1 MKRFWIVV
9 LIIAIS
15 LSACSKK
22 IEKIPEQ
29 DVIGEAATEEF
40 GNEEQLAEKED
51 SVAEKEKPEETNDT
65 EEQPTVNDR
74 EDDSPTMAQKPEE
87 GRFKIPDFKTVDLHG
102 NEVTSDFFTKNK
114 VTVLN
119 IWTTT

>member
-1 MKRFWIVV
+1 MRRFWIVV

-22 IEKIPEQ
+22 NEKVPEQ
-29 DVIGEAATEEF
+29 DVIEEAATEEF
-40 GNEEQLAEKED
+40 KNEEQSAEKEE
-51 SVAEKEKPEETNDT
+51 SIAEKEKSEEKNDT
-65 EEQPTVNDR
+65 EEQPIANEK
-74 EDDSPTMAQKPEE
+74 EDDSPVATEKPEE
-87 GRFKIPDFKTVDLHG
+87 SRFKIPGFKTVDLYS

>member
-22 IEKIPEQ
+22 TEKIPEQ

-40 GNEEQLAEKED
+40 GNEEQSAEKGESAAEKE
-51 SVAEKEKPEETNDT
+51 EQEEANDT
-65 EEQPTVNDR
+65 EEQPAINDK
-74 EDDSPTMAQKPEE
+74 EYDSPAVAEKPEE
-87 GRFKIPDFKTVDLHG
+87 SRFKIPGFKTVDLYG
-102 NEVTSDFFTKNK
+102 NEVTSDFFTENK

>member
-1 MKRFWIVV
+1 MRRFWIVV

-40 GNEEQLAEKED
+40 KNEEQLVEKEE
-51 SVAEKEKPEETNDT
+51 SVAEKEKPEEKNDT
-65 EEQPTVNDR
+65 EEQSIENDK
-74 EDDSPTMAQKPEE
+74 EDDSPVATQKPEE
-87 GRFKIPDFKTVDLHG
+87 SRFKIPGFKTVDLYS
-102 NEVTSDFFTKNK
+102 NEVTSDFFAENK